1 MRRVIRISSLFY
13 TDDEIRR
20 EILCRTS
27 DMDSVVSIKEL
38 FPRDGDTRRFEVIG
52 TPH

>member
-1 MRRVIRISSLFY
+1 MRRVVRINSHFY

-38 FPRDGDTRRFEVIG
+38 APDGDTRRFEVIW